1 MGSSCVPMS
10 RQLLQDKEEK
20 HSITVFQNIT
30 FTSDAYE
37 TGDAIMAGY
46 NVCPEH
52 SIGDVNITN
61 GAHVI
66 LDGES
71 DVLLDKRVTVE
82 LGSSL
87 EVR

>member
-1 MGSSCVPMS
+1 MS

-20 HSITVFQNIT
+20 HSITVFQNVT

-52 SIGDVNITN
+52 SFGDVNITN

>member
-1 MGSSCVPMS
+1 LNV
-10 RQLLQDKEEK
+10 
-20 HSITVFQNIT
+20 T

>member
-1 MGSSCVPMS
+1 MRKLVCIFCLILIASSSLGQFM
-10 RQLLQDKEEK
+10 
-20 HSITVFQNIT
+20 
-30 FTSDAYE
+30 
-37 TGDAIMAGY
+37 
-46 NVCPEH
+46 
-52 SIGDVNITN
+52 ITN

>member
-1 MGSSCVPMS
+1 MLYYINIKREIRS
-10 RQLLQDKEEK
+10 R
-20 HSITVFQNIT
+20 
-30 FTSDAYE
+30 E

-52 SIGDVNITN
+52 SFGDVNITN

>member
-1 MGSSCVPMS
+1 
-10 RQLLQDKEEK
+10 
-20 HSITVFQNIT
+20 
-30 FTSDAYE
+30 
-37 TGDAIMAGY
+37 MAGY

-52 SIGDVNITN
+52 SFGDVNITN